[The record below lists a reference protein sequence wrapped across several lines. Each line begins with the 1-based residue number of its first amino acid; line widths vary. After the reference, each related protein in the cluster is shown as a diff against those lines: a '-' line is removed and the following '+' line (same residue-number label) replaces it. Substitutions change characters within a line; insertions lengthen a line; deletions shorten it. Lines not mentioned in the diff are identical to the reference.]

1 MRKNPILY
9 ALVLLIIW
17 ATVTV
22 YGSVFLAGGKNVKLD
37 EMVSTQPSYS
47 IFLAC
52 FIVLLYT
59 FMRKIKTDVGFN
71 GNLNMKHWIYIYP
84 VIVIT
89 ILLALVFMK
98 GVVNTSTILLVL
110 VNTFVV
116 GISEELMF
124 RGILLNSFVQK
135 FSYVKSIIIVSL
147 LFGLVHIS
155 NGFVTGDFAAAT
167 TQAFMATFSGILFIA
182 MRIRSINI
190 IPAMILHWLW
200 DFVVFS
206 FITFIPKEVKSEPF
220 VLVISLLFVASP
232 FLFGIL
238 GIIQCSKKDAADAF
252 MKQQLSE
259 S

>member
-1 MRKNPILY
+1 MKKNPIHY
-9 ALVLLIIW
+9 AILLLIIW
-17 ATVTV
+17 ATITV
-22 YGSVFLAGGKNVKLD
+22 YGSVFLAGGKDVKLD
-37 EMVSTQPSYS
+37 EMISTQPSYS
-47 IFLAC
+47 IYLAC
-52 FIVLLYT
+52 FIILLYT
-59 FMRKIKTDVGFN
+59 IIRKIKIDVGFN
-71 GNLNMKHWIYIYP
+71 GSLNMKHWIYIYP

-89 ILLALVFMK
+89 ILLVLVFVK
-98 GVVNTSTILLVL
+98 GAVNTSTLMLVL

-155 NGFVTGDFAAAT
+155 NGFVTGDFGGAT

-182 MRIRSINI
+182 MRIKSINI

-206 FITFIPKEVKSEPF
+206 YVTFIPKEAKAEPF
-220 VLVISLLFVASP
+220 VLVISLLFIASP
-232 FLFGIL
+232 FVFGIL
-238 GIIQCSKKDAADAF
+238 GIIQCAKKDAAEAF

-259 S
+259 A